1 MDFRLTPEGKLY
13 VLEANPNP
21 NLAHGEDFAESAAH
35 AGLKYGELLQQII
48 NLGLQYRAQWK
59 LA

>member
-21 NLAHGEDFAESAAH
+21 NLAIGEDFAESAAH
-35 AGLKYGELLQQII
+35 AGLNYGDLLQQII